1 EAFEGISWP
10 IEDDPARSNVSSME
24 QLIAEKLNDRSVGIY
39 SLNESAAVR
48 AGRLIEGIAEKV
60 KVRLNHEYGGSDKL
74 KVTAR
79 DSDFMIVV
87 TQSAKHAATNFIKAE
102 RPKDSSDLIYPSGRG
117 AASIVNALK
126 EAVIGGLD

>member
-1 EAFEGISWP
+1 MG
-10 IEDDPARSNVSSME
+10 

-48 AGRLIEGIAEKV
+48 AGRLIEGLAENV
-60 KVRLNHEYGGSDKL
+60 KVRLNHDYVGSDKL
-74 KVTAR
+74 KVTSR

-102 RPKDSSDLIYPSGRG
+102 RPNDASDLIYPSARG

-126 EAVIGGLD
+126 QAIVGSLS